1 MYAIFDESSYTIAHK
16 RVITD
21 DDDFLLYASYQKY
34 FLLFYFYILKN
45 TYKFINNTKKI
56 LLFKRIVD

>member
-16 RVITD
+16 RVIAD

-34 FLLFYFYILKN
+34 FLLFYFYKIHIKSFDVTESYHEKN
-45 TYKFINNTKKI
+45 ISI
-56 LLFKRIVD
+56 